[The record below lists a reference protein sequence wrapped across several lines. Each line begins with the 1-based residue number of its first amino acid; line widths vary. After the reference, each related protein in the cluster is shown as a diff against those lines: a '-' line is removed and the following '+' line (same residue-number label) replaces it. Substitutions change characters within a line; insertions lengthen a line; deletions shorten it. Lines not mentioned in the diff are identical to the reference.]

1 MYLIL
6 YPLIYDHWFELLFS
20 KLQKIPRW
28 KVKDAWSFMYRYY
41 DSFTFLKL
49 NATYIV
55 ITDFICG
62 VLRDFLQ
69 LMQFKKREKQP
80 WKSDF

>member
-1 MYLIL
+1 MY
-6 YPLIYDHWFELLFS
+6 H
-20 KLQKIPRW
+20 
-28 KVKDAWSFMYRYY
+28 YY

-55 ITDFICG
+55 ITDLICG
-62 VLRDFLQ
+62 VLRDLLP